1 MFMKNVSALTRYW
14 YTYTHQSLKGIDLAG
29 SEHSVIM
36 YLAQRDSVNQDDISE
51 HLLLDKGTIARVL
64 TRLEGK
70 NLVARVVNE
79 RNRRENLVSL
89 TPYGRSEVEAVMQV
103 SKNWKSLVMQGVEPA
118 QQELFLSILETMTLH
133 AKELACT
140 MGEKHTHEY

>member
-14 YTYTHQSLKGIDLAG
+14 HAYTHRSLKGIDLAG

-64 TRLEGK
+64 TKLEGK
-70 NLVARVVNE
+70 NLVARVV
-79 RNRRENLVSL
+79 
-89 TPYGRSEVEAVMQV
+89 
-103 SKNWKSLVMQGVEPA
+103 
-118 QQELFLSILETMTLH
+118 
-133 AKELACT
+133 
-140 MGEKHTHEY
+140 